1 MSFGHPDAIILKK
14 EFQLCVT
21 FTSITSSGKMN
32 KGYIY
37 KLSFRPYTLEQAC
50 RVRYYVKT
58 CALNT
63 ILQACEDMNLHICR
77 VFLNCEPVAHPM
89 RLDVEQPTIYA
100 EVQEISNI
108 VHDPI
113 YNTIA
118 GACGSM
124 TADLVLNISV
134 SFYDRNQLIITHEV
148 YKQ

>member
-1 MSFGHPDAIILKK
+1 
-14 EFQLCVT
+14 
-21 FTSITSSGKMN
+21 MN

-63 ILQACEDMNLHICR
+63 ILQACEDMNLHSCR

-108 VHDPI
+108 VHNSI